1 MRKALILVFLSI
13 ISCAAYSQS
22 VIRTCQTSHLD
33 SLQWK
38 DLVWMFAQ
46 QDSLSDLEPYQNLAL
61 ILEDAQ
67 GIRTEKTF
75 QSDSTFRINDS
86 VDEYLAQRILIDKP
100 DLTAFWALELEDDIR
115 LFKSLKDSLQAK
127 FKFRHYAMRYSS
139 ETRSLKQ
146 QLSLQKR
153 GRSKI
158 ALSMHNFSLAADVA
172 IYRKKRYLKRGL
184 MYDKMGAIAKDLGLF
199 WGGDFV
205 GFPDLGHIQAFKNS
219 AELLRQHPNLA
230 FEFEHFKSNY
240 EQIYAEKATL
250 GQEDLVQDTRDLLE
264 AMNEF
269 RLMQPC
275 LCEKAQPIPE
285 SAQAWIKS
293 YQQNPKPRVH
303 VNLMEQW
310 AYVQRGTNG
319 YFFPLGLWKPQAKM

>member
-13 ISCAAYSQS
+13 ICHAAYSQS
-22 VIRTCQTSHLD
+22 VIRTCQTSRLD

-46 QDSLSDLEPYQNLAL
+46 QDSLSTLEPFPNLTL

-67 GIRTEKTF
+67 GLRTEKIF
-75 QSDSTFRINDS
+75 QSDSTFRKNDS

-100 DLTAFWALELEDDIR
+100 DLTAFWALELADDIS
-115 LFKSLKDSLQAK
+115 LFNSLKDSLQAK
-127 FKFRHYAMRYSS
+127 FKFKYYSMRYSS
-139 ETRSLKQ
+139 ESRSLKQ

-153 GRSKI
+153 GKSKI

-172 IYRKKRYLKRGL
+172 IYRKRRYLKRGL
-184 MYDKMGAIAKDLGLF
+184 MYDKMGTIAKDLGLF

-240 EQIYAEKATL
+240 EQIYVQKTSI
-250 GQEDLVQDTRDLLE
+250 GREDLVQDTKDLLE

-269 RLMQPC
+269 RMQQPC
-275 LCEKAQPIPE
+275 LCERAQTIPE
-285 SAQAWIKS
+285 NAQAWLKI
-293 YQQNPKPRVH
+293 YQENPKPRIH
-303 VNLMEQW
+303 INLKEQW
-310 AYVQRGTNG
+310 AYVQRGSNG
-319 YFFPLGLWKPQAKM
+319 YFFPLGFWQRQSTM

>member
-22 VIRTCQTSHLD
+22 PIRTCQTSRLD

-38 DLVWMFAQ
+38 DLVWMFSQ
-46 QDSLSDLEPYQNLAL
+46 QDSISNLEPYQNLTL

-75 QSDSTFRINDS
+75 QSDSTFRMNDS
-86 VDEYLAQRILIDKP
+86 VDEYLAQRVLIDKP

-115 LFKSLKDSLQAK
+115 LFKSLKDSLHTK
-127 FKFRHYAMRYSS
+127 FKFRQYAMRYSS

-172 IYRKKRYLKRGL
+172 IYRKKRYLKRGI
-184 MYDKMGAIAKDLGLF
+184 MYDKMGAIAKDLGLY

-219 AELLRQHPNLA
+219 AALLRQHPNLA

-240 EQIYAEKATL
+240 EQIYIQKANL
-250 GQEDLVQDTRDLLE
+250 SRVDLVQDTRDLLE

-269 RLMQPC
+269 RMMQPC
-275 LCEKAQPIPE
+275 LCEIARPIPE
-285 SAQAWIKS
+285 SARYWMES
-293 YQQNPKPRVH
+293 YQQNPKPRIH
-303 VNLMEQW
+303 VNVKEQW
-310 AYVQRGTNG
+310 AYVQRGNNG
-319 YFFPLGLWKPQAKM
+319 YFFPLGRWKPQAKM